1 VLAAAPQG
9 VRAVDNRLTLPQA
22 GNVVAV
28 APGASQPAQ

>member
-9 VRAVDNRLTLPQA
+9 VRAVDNRHTLPQA